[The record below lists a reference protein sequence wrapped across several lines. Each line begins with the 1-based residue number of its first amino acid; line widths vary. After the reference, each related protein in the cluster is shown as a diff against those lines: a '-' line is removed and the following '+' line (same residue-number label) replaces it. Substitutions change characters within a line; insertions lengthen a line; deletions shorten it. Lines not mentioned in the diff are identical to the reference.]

1 MYRFIVCTRL
11 DSIYMNALVYIYKVI
26 NKMHHSDAPLRELI
40 KAGLDVFQ
48 GKLQE
53 GYGPW
58 KATLEGLH
66 CLPM

>member
-1 MYRFIVCTRL
+1 
-11 DSIYMNALVYIYKVI
+11 MNALAYIHKVT

-40 KAGLDVFQ
+40 KAGLDVFH

>member
-1 MYRFIVCTRL
+1 MIQNNGLYT
-11 DSIYMNALVYIYKVI
+11 SMNALVF
-26 NKMHHSDAPLRELI
+26 NKMQHSDAPLRELI
-40 KAGLDVFQ
+40 KAGLDVFH